1 MYIVDV
7 ALYKF
12 SYWKTNQKSVYINQV
27 SFTTHKRLPLWKHSN
42 SRLLCCELKLIPST
56 LKVES
61 CQYEIIYWTIWF
73 ANLLPVHLECVLL
86 LERSDPTFC
95 ISTES
100 TCGAVNWRIYRHL
113 ELIKSNPLHSIISKA
128 FVTETLVAFG
138 VQFSELILH
147 YSCVKIDFPKQSFSL
162 LSEQKLIMFSLIDLI
177 RIWNGW
183 VRGVLFF
190 YLF

>member
-1 MYIVDV
+1 MDCLCESTPTVDSFV
-7 ALYKF
+7 
-12 SYWKTNQKSVYINQV
+12 V
-27 SFTTHKRLPLWKHSN
+27 SSSWFLRHE
-42 SRLLCCELKLIPST
+42 SRVMPIRN
-56 LKVES
+56 
-61 CQYEIIYWTIWF
+61 
-73 ANLLPVHLECVLL
+73 NLLNYLICQLTACSSWVCSPL
-86 LERSDPTFC
+86 LERSDPAFF

-147 YSCVKIDFPKQSFSL
+147 YSCVKIDVPKQSFSL

-177 RIWNGW
+177 RIWNGL